1 MTVTSPA
8 PQAVSRWH
16 PEETAFWLTRPRRTL
31 RALGHAPAAVQFDA
45 SLPPSITRWTF
56 SHGAHDGRV
65 VVAFHGPEAVSR
77 LLIRWRLLAD
87 IIRHIARSDRGLFFR
102 DALIDLG
109 DGVGVDAPPNLHAF
123 ARRPGSQAR
132 LIPNPYLLRPRPWL
146 GPALP
151 WRLKTDTVYF
161 RGASTGAIDYEAN
174 ARVALCRVAK
184 TIARANCRVSRIKQV
199 DGHFAA
205 QLEQEGLVG
214 WRMPIWNMNGHRFL
228 VEADGNSSSW
238 DRYMLIGSFGGVP
251 IRFECEWEECWH
263 HLLVDG
269 VNCVAAD
276 RHSLVDVVGQLRS
289 QPDKPFA
296 VAQAATRTVAESLGT
311 MGLQR
316 QLAATLAAA

>member
-8 PQAVSRWH
+8 PQVVSRWH
-16 PEETAFWLTRPRRTL
+16 PEEKAFWLARPRRTL

-87 IIRHIARSDRGLFFR
+87 VIREAALLDRSLSFHDV
-102 DALIDLG
+102 LIDLG
-109 DGVGVDAPPNLHAF
+109 DGVGLDAPPDLLTF
-123 ARRPGSQAR
+123 ARRPGSRAL

-151 WRLKTDTVYF
+151 WAMKRDSMYF
-161 RGASTGAIDYEAN
+161 RGASTGSTDFDAN

-184 TIARANCRVSRIKQV
+184 TIPTADCRVSRIKQV
-199 DGHFAA
+199 DGQFARR
-205 QLEQEGLVG
+205 LEEEGLIG
-214 WRMPIWNMNGHRFL
+214 WRLPIWEMNRHRFL

-238 DRYMLIGSFGGVP
+238 DRYMLIGSFGAVP

-263 HLLVDG
+263 GLLVDG
-269 VNCVAAD
+269 VNCVVAD
-276 RHSLVDVVGQLRS
+276 RHTLPVVVDRLRS
-289 QPDKPFA
+289 RPREA
-296 VAQAATRTVAESLGT
+296 MAIARAAARTVAESLGT
-311 MGLQR
+311 TRLRRG
-316 QLAATLAAA
+316 LAATLATA